1 MIYESGKR
9 LKELREAKHF
19 SQGEVA
25 RRLGLTRATISGYE
39 CGNAQPPLDILAK
52 LALLYGCSA
61 DYILGL
67 EERRSV
73 SLEGLTPR
81 QQELAARMLALL
93 QEFAQEE

>member
-1 MIYESGKR
+1 MKT
-9 LKELREAKHF
+9 
-19 SQGEVA
+19 
-25 RRLGLTRATISGYE
+25 LTF
-39 CGNAQPPLDILAK
+39 
-52 LALLYGCSA
+52 